1 MSARFPTAPVYRDRM
16 DFSTILLWA
25 AVPIFL
31 GVAVQGLFAPQR
43 ILVPLGGK
51 LDTPSVANE
60 IRANYGGMHLGM
72 AALMGLGAMKPAWHT
87 PMLALLFTFTTG
99 LCVGRALSLAVDGKP
114 NRYLVFF
121 WFLEAVG
128 AVAAGVALFR

>member
-1 MSARFPTAPVYRDRM
+1 MSPKAISPSGVYAPFASGTTCAITQPHSANAIDAMSARIPTVWVYRDRM

-60 IRANYGGMHLGM
+60 IRANYGGMHFGIAVLM
-72 AALMGLGAMKPAWHT
+72 ALGALKPEWRT
-87 PMLALLFTFTTG
+87 PML
-99 LCVGRALSLAVDGKP
+99 
-114 NRYLVFF
+114 
-121 WFLEAVG
+121 
-128 AVAAGVALFR
+128 